1 MPSVRISVPS
11 DIPALM
17 HLLEQVNLVHHL
29 GRPDLFR
36 KGTKYGPEELSAILS
51 DPDTP
56 VFVCEQDGNV
66 LGHAFCIVERVQNN
80 RLLCDRTTLYID
92 DICVDETA
100 RHTGVG
106 SLLYDAAVQYAKSIG
121 CYNITLNVWTCN
133 PGALAFYE
141 SLGLKPQKIGMEMI
155 LSGN

>member
-1 MPSVRISVPS
+1 MPLVRTAVSS
-11 DIPALM
+11 DIPSLM

-36 KGTKYGPEELSAILS
+36 KETKYGPEELASILS

-56 VFVCEQDGNV
+56 VFVCEENGVV
-66 LGHAFCIVERVQNN
+66 LGHAFCIIERIQNN
-80 RLLCDRTTLYID
+80 RLLCDRVTLYID

-100 RHTGVG
+100 RHMGVG
-106 SLLYDAAVQYAKSIG
+106 SLLFNAAVQYAKSIG

-141 SLGLKPQKIGMEMI
+141 TLGLKPQKIGMEMI
-155 LSGN
+155 LS